1 MATTIL
7 FLIGTFAFIIWP
19 TKMVAGWFGA
29 EKTGYGSVIFALFL
43 EILFMLPALFLFIPL
58 AFLGPGGV
66 VVIVVIYLYAIGK
79 ACSIALSTPFWNGL
93 WIAIAAWIFGIVLQL
108 MFELIFDFSLFPEGT
123 EI

>member
-19 TKMVAGWFGA
+19 TKMVAEWFGA
-29 EKTGYGSVIFALFL
+29 EKIGYGSVIFALFL
-43 EILFMLPALFLFIPL
+43 QLLFILPALLLFIPL
-58 AFLGPGGV
+58 AFLGPGGA
-66 VVIVVIYLYAIGK
+66 VVIVVIYFYTIGK
-79 ACSIALSTPFWNGL
+79 AFSIALSTPFWNGF

-123 EI
+123 EF